1 MSAPSPARRA
11 AAARRRRLVAA
22 LLALG
27 AVALVALVAFGRT
40 GPLSRDYEV
49 DAIVTTANQLRPGA
63 AVRIAGLDVGRLD
76 AIEAGPGDTARL
88 RLAIRPGTRIGA
100 DARIHVAPRL
110 FFEGN
115 AAIRIDPG
123 SPGAPQIR
131 AGATI
136 PRSRT
141 SVAVQ
146 LDQVLD
152 VLTTSVRGGLRRTT
166 GELARALGGR
176 GRTGAAALR
185 AASRELDGALR
196 EATVAQRAVRGRRP
210 GDLSGAI
217 GGSAEVATQLAADP
231 AALRSLV
238 ASTGRVM
245 GTLGE
250 RDRRLSASLVRLLG
264 VVRAA
269 PATLA
274 QLDRTLPAV
283 DRFAVALRPALRA
296 APEPLRRT
304 TAALEQV
311 RAATGRGELPA
322 TLAALRPV
330 TTDLPPLAAALTR
343 SLPLLSSAMR
353 CVDRNVLGTLER
365 EVPDGKLSTGRPVW
379 QDAMHMGAA
388 LAGASPNFDGN
399 GTTIRLGVTEGEQ
412 ALEGVLPGI
421 GTVSTLTRDDV
432 GSLAPAWLGYGVS
445 PPFRP
450 DVACT
455 TQDLPDLDARSSARL
470 QGLRRTSAP
479 TPSAAGRRAT
489 RAAARALLD
498 RSPFERRR
506 GR

>member
-1 MSAPSPARRA
+1 
-11 AAARRRRLVAA
+11 
-22 LLALG
+22 
-27 AVALVALVAFGRT
+27 
-40 GPLSRDYEV
+40 
-49 DAIVTTANQLRPGA
+49 
-63 AVRIAGLDVGRLD
+63 
-76 AIEAGPGDTARL
+76 
-88 RLAIRPGTRIGA
+88 
-100 DARIHVAPRL
+100 
-110 FFEGN
+110 
-115 AAIRIDPG
+115 
-123 SPGAPQIR
+123 
-131 AGATI
+131 
-136 PRSRT
+136 
-141 SVAVQ
+141 
-146 LDQVLD
+146 
-152 VLTTSVRGGLRRTT
+152 
-166 GELARALGGR
+166 
-176 GRTGAAALR
+176 
-185 AASRELDGALR
+185 
-196 EATVAQRAVRGRRP
+196 
-210 GDLSGAI
+210 
-217 GGSAEVATQLAADP
+217 
-231 AALRSLV
+231 
-238 ASTGRVM
+238 
-245 GTLGE
+245 
-250 RDRRLSASLVRLLG
+250 
-264 VVRAA
+264 
-269 PATLA
+269 
-274 QLDRTLPAV
+274 
-283 DRFAVALRPALRA
+283 
-296 APEPLRRT
+296 
-304 TAALEQV
+304 V